1 MSTSLRG
8 YCIKLSDLRA
18 LVKNPPAGL
27 LEEFDQRFPN
37 PFVAPKRRSKGS
49 PGKPLKELL
58 KTDTEGRLLEK
69 MCAVRG
75 VKIESSCFE
84 DAKLT
89 YVYKALDAGMGG
101 GVCERLK
108 EPRLP
113 LPLPPNDGGPPW
125 ISYLTRE
132 EIEAML
138 FGWKVCKHVKS
149 NAIVFARA
157 GQTVGVGAGQMSRV
171 DSVKIAVMKAQL
183 PLAGSVVASDAFFPF
198 PDGVEEAAKAGAT
211 AFIQPGGSVRD
222 PEVIAM
228 CDRLGLAMVFC
239 GVRHFRH

>member
-132 EIEAML
+132 EIEAGL
-138 FGWKVCKHVKS
+138 RAPDEDDSGLDNDVLDARDDLRVWLETAREHGTDLVVFG
-149 NAIVFARA
+149 
-157 GQTVGVGAGQMSRV
+157 T
-171 DSVKIAVMKAQL
+171 
-183 PLAGSVVASDAFFPF
+183 
-198 PDGVEEAAKAGAT
+198 
-211 AFIQPGGSVRD
+211 
-222 PEVIAM
+222 
-228 CDRLGLAMVFC
+228 
-239 GVRHFRH
+239 